1 MLKWSVGLFYG
12 MGKIISPDNH
22 TAESQLVDT
31 PIRLITRKADGRLK
45 DRNDKRKSKDKK
57 KMI

>member
-45 DRNDKRKSKDKK
+45 DRNDKEKVKKTRKR
-57 KMI
+57 